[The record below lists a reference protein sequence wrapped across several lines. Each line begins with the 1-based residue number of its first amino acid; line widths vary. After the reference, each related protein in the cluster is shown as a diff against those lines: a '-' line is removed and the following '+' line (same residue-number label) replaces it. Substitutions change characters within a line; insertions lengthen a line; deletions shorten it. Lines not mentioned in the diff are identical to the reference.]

1 MIRVDDFNEEELS
14 IIRDILFIF
23 NGNLRSIIVRK
34 AQVPH
39 KTNLEALNICLCKNR
54 ENSFNCPTNCP
65 DSKEY
70 GIKCLYSG
78 FFNDVDSIATPGGSI
93 HINTPGILKSNEYPK
108 VTYRS
113 SVDDNSLIDASNN
126 HIYGVDIN

>member
-23 NGNLRSIIVRK
+23 NGNLRSVIVRK
-34 AQVPH
+34 AQIPH

-70 GIKCLYSG
+70 GIFQKGKMFTQFKPEVNYNLSQL
-78 FFNDVDSIATPGGSI
+78 V
-93 HINTPGILKSNEYPK
+93 
-108 VTYRS
+108 R
-113 SVDDNSLIDASNN
+113 
-126 HIYGVDIN
+126 